1 MSLIVEQSILGFCL
15 NPELRATFNN
25 HLQPWMFK
33 TDWAGSF
40 LTCLQQPAYD
50 GVVPNMHEFIAALHN
65 LHKVSQADCEAAA
78 NVFLDYNESSARNPS
93 RIIDHVQEWIR
104 EAYLT
109 SGLEVI
115 ASGNEK
121 DYRSKGIELVS
132 TGISFQLGVDEFDD
146 FTDDAA
152 VEAARQEDLPPNGAI
167 IPSSYSVINR
177 SLSYKGYKYG
187 DLIMVTAESGVG
199 KCHAKDEG
207 ILLYN
212 GSIKMSQD
220 IQVGDQLM
228 GPDSQPRTVLSLAR
242 GRDLMYRVTTT
253 KGDSF
258 IVNQQHR
265 LWVKETT
272 RQGGKW
278 TSVADVAPKDI
289 TIEEFL
295 SRPFSVQKN
304 KIKLLKSSVDYAA
317 ASHIISPYFMGLQLG
332 DGSLQGTSVSV
343 YTADAEVVQEI
354 YAEADRLH
362 LNVRDYAQRGCRK
375 YKLASNTS
383 VRHNPILIENRR
395 LGIQDTNCF
404 TKTIPNEYLVDS
416 RKNRLG
422 LLAGLIDSD
431 GYYNERGNFYE
442 FSSVSHQLA
451 HQVLRLAR
459 SLGFGATLSTGT
471 INSQYIRS
479 TTRYRVHISGA
490 LDQVPCRITRKQART
505 RQINKDVLHH
515 GIASIEPLG
524 LGDYYGWQV
533 DGDHLYLDDDYI
545 THHNSTVL
553 ITESAH
559 FLRMGFRV
567 AHIVLGDLSRF
578 DVYAKYMANLCD
590 VDFEEILATGHTQYA
605 QDPTFRDCMSRL
617 RVKVFDPD
625 THDIYQLIAKVGR
638 LRQKFE
644 FDVLIVDY
652 DGNIKDASNSGSSY
666 IEGGAIYANLKG
678 YGRKRCVV
686 FVAAQTKIQ
695 YWGEEI
701 ILKNFANDSSKKQ
714 HHLDLMIGV
723 GPNKEFRGVG
733 TLNLAKVRRGIAD
746 RRTRVAF
753 EGNRS
758 RIVEISQA
766 EYDKRIQRHKLNS
779 TNLSYDYE
787 ALLSGGQDTQPAAQG
802 EAK

>member
-40 LTCLQQPAYD
+40 LACLQQPAYD

-65 LHKVSQADCEAAA
+65 LHKVSQSDCEAAA
-78 NVFLDYNESSARNPS
+78 NVFLDYNETSARNPS

-167 IPSSYSVINR
+167 IPSSYSIINR

-187 DLIMVTAESGVG
+187 DLVMVTAESGVG
-199 KCHAKDEG
+199 K
-207 ILLYN
+207 
-212 GSIKMSQD
+212 
-220 IQVGDQLM
+220 
-228 GPDSQPRTVLSLAR
+228 
-242 GRDLMYRVTTT
+242 
-253 KGDSF
+253 
-258 IVNQQHR
+258 
-265 LWVKETT
+265 
-272 RQGGKW
+272 
-278 TSVADVAPKDI
+278 
-289 TIEEFL
+289 
-295 SRPFSVQKN
+295 
-304 KIKLLKSSVDYAA
+304 
-317 ASHIISPYFMGLQLG
+317 
-332 DGSLQGTSVSV
+332 
-343 YTADAEVVQEI
+343 
-354 YAEADRLH
+354 
-362 LNVRDYAQRGCRK
+362 
-375 YKLASNTS
+375 
-383 VRHNPILIENRR
+383 
-395 LGIQDTNCF
+395 
-404 TKTIPNEYLVDS
+404 
-416 RKNRLG
+416 
-422 LLAGLIDSD
+422 
-431 GYYNERGNFYE
+431 
-442 FSSVSHQLA
+442 
-451 HQVLRLAR
+451 
-459 SLGFGATLSTGT
+459 
-471 INSQYIRS
+471 
-479 TTRYRVHISGA
+479 
-490 LDQVPCRITRKQART
+490 
-505 RQINKDVLHH
+505 
-515 GIASIEPLG
+515 
-524 LGDYYGWQV
+524 
-533 DGDHLYLDDDYI
+533 
-545 THHNSTVL
+545 STVL

-746 RRTRVAF
+746 RRSRIAF

-758 RIVEISQA
+758 RIVEITQA
-766 EYDKRIQRHKLNS
+766 EYDKRIQRHKLNA

-787 ALLSGGQDTQPAAQG
+787 SLLSGGQDTQPATQG